1 MEDTLPSLRDTRT
14 DEQCEI
20 DHVHIQNVGRAR
32 ATLPDYDTAANLASL
47 FDALSDP
54 TRVRLLTVLMSGA
67 LCVCDLTAALGVS
80 QSAVSHQ
87 LRLLRSLNLVR
98 SRREGKM
105 VWYSLDDDHVND
117 LLAIGFAH
125 VGHRPVVAVQE
136 EEQTA

>member
-1 MEDTLPSLRDTRT
+1 MPSPKANRT

-20 DHVHIQNVGRAR
+20 DHVHIQNVRRAR
-32 ATLPDYDTAANLASL
+32 ASLPDEETAARLASL

-105 VWYSLDDDHVND
+105 VWYSLDDAHVND
-117 LLAIGFAH
+117 LLAVGFAH
-125 VGHRPVVAVQE
+125 VGHSPAMATQE

>member
-1 MEDTLPSLRDTRT
+1 MPSLKETRT
-14 DEQCEI
+14 DEQCAN
-20 DHVHIQNVGRAR
+20 DHVHIQNVRRAR
-32 ATLPDYDTAANLASL
+32 ATLPDYDTAVNLAAL

-54 TRVRLLTVLMSGA
+54 TRVRLLTILMTGA
-67 LCVCDLTAALGVS
+67 LCVCDLTAALGIS
-80 QSAVSHQ
+80 QSAVSHH

-105 VWYSLDDDHVND
+105 VWYALDDAHVND

-125 VGHRPVVAVQE
+125 VGHRPAVAAQE

>member
-1 MEDTLPSLRDTRT
+1 MEDTMPSRKETRT
-14 DEQCEI
+14 DEQCAI
-20 DHVHIQNVGRAR
+20 DHVHIQNVRRAR
-32 ATLPDYDTAANLASL
+32 ASLPDDDTATNLAAL

-54 TRVRLLTVLMSGA
+54 TRVRLLTVLMTGA
-67 LCVCDLTAALGVS
+67 LCVCDLTAALGIS

-105 VWYSLDDDHVND
+105 VWYSLDDAHVND

-125 VGHRPVVAVQE
+125 VGHRPVVASQE

>member
-1 MEDTLPSLRDTRT
+1 MPSPKTNRT
-14 DEQCEI
+14 DEQCAI
-20 DHVHIQNVGRAR
+20 DHVHILNVRRAR
-32 ATLPDYDTAANLASL
+32 ATLPDDETAARLAAL

-117 LLAIGFAH
+117 LLVIGFAH
-125 VGHRPVVAVQE
+125 AGHRPVVAVQE
-136 EEQTA
+136 EERTA

>member
-1 MEDTLPSLRDTRT
+1 MPAPITNRT
-14 DEQCEI
+14 DDQCAI
-20 DHVHIQNVGRAR
+20 DHVHIQNVRRAR
-32 ATLPDYDTAANLASL
+32 AALPDRQAASDTAAL

-54 TRVRLLTVLMSGA
+54 TRVRLLTALMSGA

-105 VWYSLDDDHVND
+105 VWYSLDDAHVND

-125 VGHRPVVAVQE
+125 VDHRPVVAVQE
-136 EEQTA
+136 GEQTA